1 MSREIETDGFITRQ
15 EDLKGSEPKID
26 WEAQEY
32 GNELYK
38 LIPPPFGQ
46 VVITGMGLVLMC
58 KGTYKMLSERK
69 DYIEVDNAD
78 LQNSLDADGYTASR
92 SR

>member
-1 MSREIETDGFITRQ
+1 MHREIETDGFITRQ

-26 WEAQEY
+26 WEAQ
-32 GNELYK
+32 NIQTDK

-46 VVITGMGLVLMC
+46 VVITKMGLVLMC
-58 KGTYKMLSERK
+58 KGTYKMLSEGK

-78 LQNSLDADGYTASR
+78 LQDSLDADGYTASR

>member
-26 WEAQEY
+26 WEAQDIQID
-32 GNELYK
+32 K

-46 VVITGMGLVLMC
+46 VLITKMGLVLMC
-58 KGTYKMLSERK
+58 KGTYKALVEGK
-69 DYIEVDNAD
+69 DYASIQDSVDSD
-78 LQNSLDADGYTASR
+78 
-92 SR
+92 